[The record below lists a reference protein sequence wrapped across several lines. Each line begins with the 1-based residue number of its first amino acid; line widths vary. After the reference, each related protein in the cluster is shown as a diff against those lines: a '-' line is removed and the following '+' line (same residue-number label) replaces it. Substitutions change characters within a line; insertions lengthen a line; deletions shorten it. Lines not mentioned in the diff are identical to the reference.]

1 MNQMYQYYGNSINI
15 NQYAEK
21 KNNNNHRNSN
31 NITNKKNVEVD
42 MEGVETERIILAGEV
57 AASMKYKWS
66 YIPFQMIDF
75 YAAMGI
81 IVPRIYKRY
90 MLLN

>member
-42 MEGVETERIILAGEV
+42 MEGVETERIILAGE
-57 AASMKYKWS
+57 AETETKYK
-66 YIPFQMIDF
+66 
-75 YAAMGI
+75 
-81 IVPRIYKRY
+81 
-90 MLLN
+90 